1 MRLAVPRFKQN
12 PLMIRKYKA
21 SDRDALL
28 EVWRKASALAHP
40 FLSEDFMAREA
51 EYMRNVFRADG
62 ERWVL
67 EENGQP
73 IGFIAL
79 IDNEIAGLFLHPSFH
94 GKGLGRA
101 MVDHAVSLK
110 GPLRVE
116 VLKEN
121 AIGRR
126 FYESYGFVFA
136 ERYLHKDSGSWI
148 DRMVMPS
155 SPH

>member
-1 MRLAVPRFKQN
+1 
-12 PLMIRKYKA
+12 MIRKYKA

-110 GPLRVE
+110 GPTSSRSVQRECHRASILRK
-116 VLKEN
+116 LWL
-121 AIGRR
+121 R
-126 FYESYGFVFA
+126 FRGTIPA
-136 ERYLHKDSGSWI
+136 
-148 DRMVMPS
+148 
-155 SPH
+155 